1 MKKLTALLLAVLLL
15 FCVCGCSNNSG
26 TASGSEKYNLTE
38 CVKAGK
44 IPECDIALGT
54 PTANVKAAYNYDE
67 NAIGETGFYVIS
79 ENKSTYFLAGNT
91 SFYFETAKEQ
101 NGISSIVF
109 NGTAF
114 GFPMNTY
121 VTMEEVKNAFPTI
134 NFTEKNVENKEV
146 YFLPYVIEN
155 CKALTYSVD
164 NHRIDFFFEE
174 NQLFA
179 VNLVDTA
186 NWTLT

>member
-1 MKKLTALLLAVLLL
+1 MKKLAAVLLVFL
-15 FCVCGCSNNSG
+15 FVFCVCGCTGNGG
-26 TASGSEKYNLTE
+26 TASGSGKYDLTE
-38 CVKAGK
+38 CLMAGK

-54 PTANVKAAYNYDE
+54 PTASVKAAYNYDE

-114 GFPMNTY
+114 GFSMNSY
-121 VTMEEVKNAFPTI
+121 VTMEDVKNSFPAI
-134 NFTEKNVENKEV
+134 NFTEKNVTNSEV

-155 CKALTYSVD
+155 CKALTYTVE

-174 NQLFA
+174 NQLIA
-179 VNLVDTA
+179 VNLVDTV
-186 NWTLT
+186 NWTLS